1 MIRRGRAYPLG
12 ARVTPN
18 GVNFAVFS
26 AHATS
31 IEVCIFDATGERELQ
46 RFALPAR
53 TGDIWHGELIS
64 PGESAGVGAG
74 LVYALRAS
82 GPWQPEIG
90 HRFDASRVLLD
101 PYAREILEGDP
112 RKARV
117 VDDEYDWG
125 HDAGPAHAREDLVI
139 YELHVKGFSVLN
151 PLVPPALRGS
161 YAALAHPASI
171 AHLRSLGVTAVSLL
185 PVHQHFDE
193 PALVGRGLV
202 NYWGYNTLGFFC
214 ANWRYASA
222 ASRTA
227 SDSGRALRDEF
238 RDMVKALHAA
248 GIEVILDVVFNHT
261 CESDEHGPTL
271 SWRGLDN
278 ASWYRLESP
287 EPLRYANDTGCGNML
302 DLRHPRVLQ
311 FVMDSLRF
319 WAGEM
324 HVDGFRFDLAPVL
337 ARGDHGFDAN
347 GPFFQ
352 VIAQDPLLAH
362 VRLVAEPWDV
372 GHGGYQLGAFPRGWL
387 EWNDRFRD
395 TARRWWITGEA
406 TRGEWAQRL
415 CGSADTLQ
423 HRDREPTDSVNYVVS
438 HDGFTLRDLVSYAE
452 RHNEANGEDNRDGHA
467 SNHSRNYGVEGDTDD
482 PMIVERRQRLQRA
495 LLASVLL
502 SQGTPMLA
510 AGSELGHS
518 QRGNNNA
525 YCQDGPLSWL
535 DWLKA
540 DAELPRFVQRLA
552 QLRERYRPFAS
563 TWYLGDHQ
571 GDGRYDIGW
580 FGREGE
586 ALETH
591 HWHHPHSRVLGVH
604 LQKTGSPDPHLR
616 VYLLFNAENDTV
628 QAVLP
633 PGAWRVVLDTS
644 RLEGAPESSE
654 LNSTMADDRLRI
666 IVAAESVLML
676 VQGLAP
682 VHGEEP

>member
-1 MIRRGRAYPLG
+1 MIGRGRCYPLG
-12 ARVTPN
+12 ASVTPR

-31 IEVCIFDATGERELQ
+31 IEVCVFDSTGEHELQ

-53 TGDIWHGELIS
+53 TGDIWHGELS
-64 PGESAGVGAG
+64 GASVG
-74 LVYALRAS
+74 LVYALRAA
-82 GPWQPEIG
+82 GPWQPEAG
-90 HRFDASRVLLD
+90 HRFDASMLLLD
-101 PYAREILEGDP
+101 PCAREILEGDL

-117 VDDEYDWG
+117 VRDEYDWG
-125 HDAGPAHAREDLVI
+125 DDARPEHAREDLVI
-139 YELHVKGFSVLN
+139 YELHVKGFSMLN

-161 YAALAHPASI
+161 YAALAHPASV
-171 AHLRSLGVTAVSLL
+171 AHLRSLGITAVSLL
-185 PVHQHFDE
+185 PVHQHLDE
-193 PALVGRGLV
+193 PALVSRGLV

-214 ANWRYASA
+214 ADWRYASA
-222 ASRTA
+222 ASRA
-227 SDSGRALRDEF
+227 APDPGRALRDEF

-287 EPLRYANDTGCGNML
+287 PPLRYANDTGCGNTL

-319 WAGEM
+319 WVAEM

-337 ARGDHGFDAN
+337 ARGDHGFDSK

-352 VIAQDPLLAH
+352 VIAQDPVLAH
-362 VRLVAEPWDV
+362 ARLVAEPWDV

-452 RHNEANGEDNRDGHA
+452 RCNEANGEHNRDGHTA
-467 SNHSRNYGVEGDTDD
+467 NHSRNYGVEGDTDE
-482 PMIVERRQRLQRA
+482 PRIRERRDRVQRA

-510 AGSELGHS
+510 AGSELGHT

-535 DWLKA
+535 DWA
-540 DAELPRFVQRLA
+540 GPMPTCSD
-552 QLRERYRPFAS
+552 
-563 TWYLGDHQ
+563 WC
-571 GDGRYDIGW
+571 
-580 FGREGE
+580 
-586 ALETH
+586 
-591 HWHHPHSRVLGVH
+591 
-604 LQKTGSPDPHLR
+604 
-616 VYLLFNAENDTV
+616 
-628 QAVLP
+628 
-633 PGAWRVVLDTS
+633 
-644 RLEGAPESSE
+644 SE
-654 LNSTMADDRLRI
+654 LRRCASDIDRSPMPGTWVIIRAMVATTSVGSVVKARRSRRTSGTIRSRGYSACICKKPVAPTRNCRCTCCSTLRRRLRMPCCRTGLGGWCWI
-666 IVAAESVLML
+666 PA
-676 VQGLAP
+676 VQMERRNHRVSSRWLQLS
-682 VHGEEP
+682 HGVYPWPQRAC

>member
-1 MIRRGRAYPLG
+1 MIGRGRRYPLG
-12 ARVTPN
+12 ASVTPR

-31 IEVCIFDATGERELQ
+31 IEVCIFDRTGEHELQ

-53 TGDIWHGELIS
+53 TGDIWHGELS
-64 PGESAGVGAG
+64 GAGVG
-74 LVYALRAS
+74 LVYALRAA
-82 GPWQPEIG
+82 GPWQPEAG
-90 HRFDASRVLLD
+90 HRFDASMLLLD
-101 PYAREILEGDP
+101 PCAREILEGDL

-117 VDDEYDWG
+117 VRDEYDWG
-125 HDAGPAHAREDLVI
+125 DDARPEHAREDLVI
-139 YELHVKGFSVLN
+139 YELHVKGFSMLN

-161 YAALAHPASI
+161 YAALAHPASV
-171 AHLRSLGVTAVSLL
+171 AHLRSLGITAVSLL
-185 PVHQHFDE
+185 PVHQHLDE
-193 PALVGRGLV
+193 PALVSRGLV

-214 ANWRYASA
+214 ADWRYASA
-222 ASRTA
+222 ASRA
-227 SDSGRALRDEF
+227 APDPGRALRDEF

-287 EPLRYANDTGCGNML
+287 PPLRYANDTGCGNTL

-319 WAGEM
+319 WVAEM

-337 ARGDHGFDAN
+337 ARGDHGFDSK

-352 VIAQDPLLAH
+352 VIAQDPVLAH
-362 VRLVAEPWDV
+362 ARLVAEPWDV

-452 RHNEANGEDNRDGHA
+452 RCNEANGEHNRDGHTA
-467 SNHSRNYGVEGDTDD
+467 NHSRNYGVEGDTDE
-482 PMIVERRQRLQRA
+482 PRIRERRDRVQRA

-510 AGSELGHS
+510 AGSELGHT

-535 DWLKA
+535 DWAGA
-540 DAELPRFVQRLA
+540 DADLQRLVQRVA
-552 QLRERYRPFAS
+552 QVRERYRPFANA
-563 TWYLGDHQ
+563 WYVGDHQ
-571 GDGRYDIGW
+571 GDGGYDIGW

-591 HWHHPHSRVLGVH
+591 QWHHPQSRVLGVH
-604 LQKTGSPDPHLR
+604 LQKTGSANSQLQ
-616 VYLLFNAENDTV
+616 VYLLLNAEAEAAH
-628 QAVLP
+628 AVLP
-633 PGAWRVVLDTS
+633 HGAWRVVLDTS
-644 RLEGAPESSE
+644 RADGAPESSGFE
-654 LNSTMADDRLRI
+654 PVAAAQPLRI
-666 IVAAESVLML
+666 SVAAESLLML
-676 VQGLAP
+676 VQG
-682 VHGEEP
+682 EDS

>member
-1 MIRRGRAYPLG
+1 MIGGGRSYPLG
-12 ARVTPN
+12 ASVTPQ

-26 AHATS
+26 AHATA
-31 IEVCIFDATGERELQ
+31 IDVCVFDATGERELQ
-46 RFALPAR
+46 RVTLPAR
-53 TGDIWHGELIS
+53 TGDIWHGELQ
-64 PGESAGVGAG
+64 GAGVG
-74 LVYALRAS
+74 LVYALRAA
-82 GPWQPEIG
+82 GPWQPEAG
-90 HRFDASRVLLD
+90 HRFDASALLLD
-101 PYAREILEGDP
+101 PCAREILDSDP

-117 VDDEYDWG
+117 VRDEYDWG
-125 HDAGPAHAREDLVI
+125 NDARPEHPREALVI
-139 YELHVKGFSVLN
+139 YELHVKGFSMLN
-151 PLVPPALRGS
+151 PLVPEELRGS
-161 YAALAHPASI
+161 YAGLAHPASI
-171 AHLRSLGVTAVSLL
+171 DYLRSLGITAVSLL
-185 PVHQHFDE
+185 PVHQHLDE
-193 PALVGRGLV
+193 PALVSRGLV

-214 ANWRYASA
+214 VDWRYASA
-222 ASRTA
+222 ASRA
-227 SDSGRALRDEF
+227 APDPGRALRNEF

-287 EPLRYANDTGCGNML
+287 PPLRYANDTGCGNML

-337 ARGDHGFDAN
+337 ARGDHGFDPK

-362 VRLVAEPWDV
+362 VRLVAEPWDI

-395 TARRWWITGEA
+395 TVRRWWITGET
-406 TRGEWAQRL
+406 TRGELAQRL

-423 HRDREPTDSVNYVVS
+423 HRDRDPADSVNYVVS
-438 HDGFTLRDLVSYAE
+438 HDGFTLRDLVSYAA
-452 RHNEANGEDNRDGHA
+452 RHNEANGENNRDGHA
-467 SNHSRNYGVEGDTDD
+467 ANHSHNYGIEGDTDE
-482 PMIVERRQRLQRA
+482 PLIRERRRRVQRA
-495 LLASVLL
+495 LLATVLL

-510 AGSELGHS
+510 AGSELGHT

-535 DWLKA
+535 DWARA
-540 DAELPRFVQRLA
+540 DADLLRFTQRVA
-552 QLRERYRPFAS
+552 QLRERYRPFAN
-563 TWYLGDHQ
+563 TWYVGDHQ

-580 FGREGE
+580 FGRDGE

-591 HWHHPHSRVLGVH
+591 HWHHPHSRVLGIH
-604 LQKTGSPDPHLR
+604 LRRTGSTQSRLR
-616 VYLLFNAENDTV
+616 VYLLFNAENDV
-628 QAVLP
+628 AQAVLP
-633 PGAWRVVLDTS
+633 SGAWRAVLDTS
-644 RLEGAPESSE
+644 CMDGVPASSDLGAP
-654 LNSTMADDRLRI
+654 AAGHRLRI
-666 IVAAESVLML
+666 AVAAESVLML
-676 VQGLAP
+676 VQGEDL
-682 VHGEEP
+682 

>member
-1 MIRRGRAYPLG
+1 MIDRGQAHPLG
-12 ARVTPN
+12 ASVTPR

-26 AHATS
+26 AHAS
-31 IEVCIFDATGERELQ
+31 AIEVCVFDESGEQELQ
-46 RFALPAR
+46 RFVLPGR
-53 TGDIWHGELIS
+53 TGDIWHGELA
-64 PGESAGVGAG
+64 GAGVG
-74 LVYALRAS
+74 LVYALRAD
-82 GPWQPEIG
+82 GPWQPEAG
-90 HRFDASRVLLD
+90 HRFDATKWLLD
-101 PYAREILEGDP
+101 PCAREILERDP

-117 VDDEYDWG
+117 VGDVYDWG
-125 HDAGPAHAREDLVI
+125 GDTKPQHQREDLVI

-151 PLVPPALRGS
+151 PHVPKELRGS
-161 YAALAHPASI
+161 YAGLAHPASLD
-171 AHLRSLGVTAVSLL
+171 HLRSLGVTAVSLL
-185 PVHQHFDE
+185 PVHQHLDE
-193 PALVGRGLV
+193 PALINRGLV

-214 ANWRYASA
+214 ADWRYASE
-222 ASRTA
+222 ASRA
-227 SDSGRALRDEF
+227 AVDPGRALRDEF

-287 EPLRYANDTGCGNML
+287 APLRYANDTGCGNML
-302 DLRHPRVLQ
+302 DLRQPRVLQ

-324 HVDGFRFDLAPVL
+324 HIDGFRFDLAPVL
-337 ARGDHGFDAN
+337 ARGDHGFDAK

-352 VIAQDPLLAH
+352 VIAQDPVLAH

-395 TARRWWITGEA
+395 TARRWWVTGEA

-423 HRDREPTDSVNYVVS
+423 HRDRDPADSVNYVVS
-438 HDGFTLRDLVSYAE
+438 HDGFTLRDLVSYE
-452 RHNEANGEDNRDGHA
+452 SRHNENNGEQNRDGHA
-467 SNHSRNYGVEGDTDD
+467 TNHSRNYGIEGDTDE
-482 PMIVERRQRLQRA
+482 PLIRERRQRVQRA

-510 AGSELGHS
+510 AGSELGHT

-535 DWLKA
+535 DWAAA
-540 DAELPRFVQRLA
+540 DAELLRFVQRLA
-552 QLRERYRPFAS
+552 RLRERYRPFANS
-563 TWYLGDHQ
+563 WYVGDHQ
-571 GDGRYDIGW
+571 GDGGYDIGW

-586 ALETH
+586 ALEAH
-591 HWHHPHSRVLGVH
+591 HWHHPQSRVLGVH
-604 LQKTGSPDPHLR
+604 VQRTGGNRPQLR
-616 VYLLFNAENDTV
+616 VYLLFNAEDEV
-628 QAVLP
+628 AHAVLP
-633 PGAWRVVLDTS
+633 SGTWRAVLDTS
-644 RLEGAPESSE
+644 RSDGAPASAEAESPP
-654 LNSTMADDRLRI
+654 AGQRLRI
-666 IVAAESVLML
+666 AVGAESMLML
-676 VQGLAP
+676 VQG
-682 VHGEEP
+682 EEP